1 MKKMRNINI
10 FICLFAILFLAN
22 TVYAVDYSIIDLG
35 TLGGTYSH
43 ALGIND
49 SGQVVGYASTTDDT
63 IGWNAFLYSGGV
75 MNDLNNLL
83 PLGSGWLLTYAIDI
97 NNSGQIVG
105 TGYIGGQ
112 THAFLM
118 TPTVVPEPISSI
130 LFVTGGAV
138 LAGRRYLRRKREN
151 T

>member
-10 FICLFAILFLAN
+10 FICLFTILFLAN

-49 SGQVVGYASTTDDT
+49 SGQVVGFSETDDAARH
-63 IGWNAFLYSGGV
+63 AFLYSGGV